1 MKNIKMKG
9 VIISLVVLLPSIFT
23 TQTFAELN
31 AGIEFNV
38 VECISDEKCY
48 QVLQTLVPVQ
58 KIDTVLSKMI
68 QESIYK
74 SIFGKYEEFNDK
86 SVKVFFSTYNN
97 AFITLSNQ
105 NAKITNFLQ
114 KMITQFNKN
123 QDVDFEKQRKN
134 FCTDLSKSNTRLL
147 YRNSNLTKFI
157 EDYIMLD
164 REDNQVPVSDEIAKL
179 YEKHFNEF
187 INYGDRKSKLCNADF
202 TTLNAFN
209 KEYIKQNK
217 RLLLVN
223 SLIAFQKEPSN
234 KNKSILTK
242 YYNDYKKSY
251 GEPNISSDVQQE
263 QLDLLIFLENS
274 KKQFENMISLF

>member
-31 AGIEFNV
+31 AWIEFNV

-74 SIFGKYEEFNDK
+74 SIFWKYEEFNDK

-187 INYGDRKSKLCNADF
+187 INYWDRKSKLCNADF

-251 GEPNISSDVQQE
+251 WEPNISSDVQQE